1 MGKIEKKRMSL
12 LYLLN
17 KFLTSVLKCLTNQ
30 DFSKRKN
37 TVHNLLTLIDN
48 YNQMLASDPTVAPT
62 SYPAHSTAVQSVLH
76 KNKYF
81 NFFVYLIRPKLL
93 FFKELSLPYPRKHL
107 FSPELQTEGHHHEQD
122 PRDHRPAEGAHHLRR
137 DGQVPD
143 PGHGLA
149 AARVHDH

>member
-17 KFLTSVLKCLTNQ
+17 KFLTLVLKCLTNQ

-62 SYPAHSTAVQSVLH
+62 SYPAHSSKVLSVLH
-76 KNKYF
+76 KNKYVSNYQF
-81 NFFVYLIRPKLL
+81 TVIIFVLKGIISAISTKTPVLL
-93 FFKELSLPYPRKHL
+93 
-107 FSPELQTEGHHHEQD
+107 
-122 PRDHRPAEGAHHLRR
+122 
-137 DGQVPD
+137 
-143 PGHGLA
+143 
-149 AARVHDH
+149 

>member
-1 MGKIEKKRMSL
+1 MGKVEKKRMSL

-62 SYPAHSTAVQSVLH
+62 SYPAHSAAVLSVLH
-76 KNKYF
+76 KNKYTLIF
-81 NFFVYLIRPKLL
+81 KKVSGYNF
-93 FFKELSLPYPRKHL
+93 L
-107 FSPELQTEGHHHEQD
+107 FSKGIIFAISTKTPVLH
-122 PRDHRPAEGAHHLRR
+122 
-137 DGQVPD
+137 
-143 PGHGLA
+143 
-149 AARVHDH
+149 

>member
-17 KFLTSVLKCLTNQ
+17 KFLTLVLKCLTNQ

-62 SYPAHSTAVQSVLH
+62 SYPAHSSKVLSVLH
-76 KNKYF
+76 KNKYVEIKLSF
-81 NFFVYLIRPKLL
+81 YLIN
-93 FFKELSLPYPRKHL
+93 FCSQKELFLPYPRKHL
-107 FSPELQTEGHHHEQD
+107 FSSELQAEGHHHQ
-122 PRDHRPAEGAHHLRR
+122 
-137 DGQVPD
+137 
-143 PGHGLA
+143 
-149 AARVHDH
+149 